1 MSTKNVDYI
10 LKYIIIGDA
19 AVGKSNLLLRYVF
32 NTFKPEYQLTI
43 GVEFGEKNIKHNN
56 KNYQLQ
62 LWDTAGQEQFRSITR
77 AYFKNA
83 VCALVVYDITN
94 KISFEN
100 IKQWIEDCMNYM
112 PKRGFIVLVGNK
124 CDLEENREVSTEEGQ
139 QLADLYGILFFETS
153 AKTEYNVKEVFN
165 ESSQE
170 IAKRIDSNFYDLND
184 DTCGIKIVGNKNSNN
199 KILNNV
205 KTSDNKKKSCC

>member
-94 KISFEN
+94 KSSFEN

-139 QLADLYGILFFETS
+139 QLADLYGISS

-170 IAKRIDSNFYDLND
+170 IAKRIDSNIYDLND

>member
-1 MSTKNVDYI
+1 
-10 LKYIIIGDA
+10 
-19 AVGKSNLLLRYVF
+19 
-32 NTFKPEYQLTI
+32 
-43 GVEFGEKNIKHNN
+43 
-56 KNYQLQ
+56 
-62 LWDTAGQEQFRSITR
+62 
-77 AYFKNA
+77 
-83 VCALVVYDITN
+83 
-94 KISFEN
+94 
-100 IKQWIEDCMNYM
+100 MNYM

-124 CDLEENREVSTEEGQ
+124 CDLEENREVSKEEGQ
-139 QLADLYGILFFETS
+139 QLAYLYGILFFETS

>member
-32 NTFKPEYQLTI
+32 NIFKPEYQLTI

-94 KISFEN
+94 KSSFEN

>member
-10 LKYIIIGDA
+10 LKYIIVGDA
-19 AVGKSNLLLRYVF
+19 AVGKSNLLLRYIF
-32 NTFKPEYQLTI
+32 NTFKSEYQLTI
-43 GVEFGEKNIKHNN
+43 GVEFGEKNIKLNN
-56 KNYQLQ
+56 KIYQLQ
-62 LWDTAGQEQFRSITR
+62 IWDTAGQEQFRSITR

-83 VCALVVYDITN
+83 VCALVAYDITN
-94 KISFEN
+94 KSSFEN
-100 IKQWIEDCMNYM
+100 IKQWIDDCINYM

-124 CDLEENREVSTEEGQ
+124 CDLEERREVSTDEGQ
-139 QLADLYGILFFETS
+139 QLADSYGILFFETS

-184 DTCGIKIVGNKNSNN
+184 DSCGIKIVSNKSKN
-199 KILNNV
+199 KTLNKDKV
-205 KTSDNKKKSCC
+205 PTNKKKFRC

>member
-94 KISFEN
+94 KSSFEN

-139 QLADLYGILFFETS
+139 QLADLYGISS

>member
-32 NTFKPEYQLTI
+32 NIFKPEYQLTI

-94 KISFEN
+94 KSSFEN

-139 QLADLYGILFFETS
+139 QLADLYGISS

-170 IAKRIDSNFYDLND
+170 IAKRIDSNIYDLND

>member
-83 VCALVVYDITN
+83 FCALVVYDITN
-94 KISFEN
+94 KSSFEN

-139 QLADLYGILFFETS
+139 QLADLYGISS

>member
-1 MSTKNVDYI
+1 MSTNNVDYI

-56 KNYQLQ
+56 KNFQLQ

-94 KISFEN
+94 KSSFEN